1 MKLRTERPWQIL
13 YYISYSGFM
22 GFNSTAWSRLLL
34 TFLFPITFYWDWIK
48 YICTRFSGTH
58 RQWRSR
64 GHVVF
69 RAPLTQ
75 SCLVSH
81 QHRPT
86 CQICWTKVQ
95 SRIWILSKYFYPHI
109 SPNPTVHNQI
119 TEPSYFNDNI
129 ILCSKN
135 IISIN
140 ASKKI
145 QRMPL
150 LTREALVLPVC
161 GTIVIHLCCLTAVL
175 CYCVYTSLVLQLNV
189 PLNVGSIFTS
199 VILLMVWS
207 CFGRTLAPSRPD
219 RKSTLH
225 VAVCS
230 SANSNKRLHGGL
242 TVAGQTLVLVSA
254 SFHFLILSNSIHIGY
269 LHISLSQSKRCLSLS
284 DLLVKNVVILTR
296 LTVIKL

>member
-1 MKLRTERPWQIL
+1 M
-13 YYISYSGFM
+13 S
-22 GFNSTAWSRLLL
+22 NLLDQSPKQNL
-34 TFLFPITFYWDWIK
+34 NFIQV
-48 YICTRFSGTH
+48 FS
-58 RQWRSR
+58 
-64 GHVVF
+64 
-69 RAPLTQ
+69 
-75 SCLVSH
+75 
-81 QHRPT
+81 
-86 CQICWTKVQ
+86 
-95 SRIWILSKYFYPHI
+95 HI
-109 SPNPTVHNQI
+109 SPIPTVHNQI

-140 ASKKI
+140 ASKKVDKTI
-145 QRMPL
+145 QRMPP

-269 LHISLSQSKRCLSLS
+269 LHISLSQSKPCLSLS